1 MKEFKEEQSQDNAS
15 EQKIKQGKLK
25 KEIASI
31 CNSCKNLN
39 MNCKGMEAV
48 YTGCVCYNKDATL
61 PTIKINREQQ

>member
-1 MKEFKEEQSQDNAS
+1 MKEFKA
-15 EQKIKQGKLK
+15 KV

-61 PTIKINREQQ
+61 PTIKINREQ